1 MCDAGAGGTQTNFG
15 HRVFELQAVFGFV
28 DGFWCSAN
36 QFDFVFVEHTVAPQV
51 QGAIESRLSTHG
63 GQYRIWALFGDDLLN
78 RLPSDRFDVGDI
90 CRGRVGHD
98 GRWVA
103 VDQNDFVALFAQ
115 GLAGL
120 HARIIE
126 LASLANHD
134 GACPNDQNTFQV

>member
-1 MCDAGAGGTQTNFG
+1 MGDTRTGRTQTNFG
-15 HRVFELQAVFGFV
+15 HRVFELQSVFGFV

-63 GQYRIWALFGDDLLN
+63 GQYRVGALFDDDLLN
-78 RLPSDRFDVGDI
+78 RLPSDRLDVGDI
-90 CRGRVGHD
+90 CCGRVGHD
-98 GRWVA
+98 RRRVA
-103 VDQNDFVALFAQ
+103 VDQDDFVALFAQ
-115 GLAGL
+115 SLTGL
-120 HARIIE
+120 HTRIIE